1 MTKPANFSPRM
12 LHPGQV
18 SEPKEPSEPWL
29 RQPNEPAVAH
39 MHFRIYLDLG
49 TRRSLRKAV
58 AIDRGLDP
66 AIIGDKGLR
75 EIKIPGSWQRA
86 SKVWNWKERA
96 HSFDLSEL
104 EKHSKLFQK
113 IASSLPFC
121 SRSYRV
127 CQLHSMAVTL
137 EKLLCSDNMP
147 IKTYLALAARLQSVM
162 RDLSNELSGLDTESR
177 YADEVGLA
185 TLIKSDRMHVDGL
198 SMDDWLKNS
207 HTRYRNEFPHE
218 R

>member
-1 MTKPANFSPRM
+1 M
-12 LHPGQV
+12 
-18 SEPKEPSEPWL
+18 
-29 RQPNEPAVAH
+29 
-39 MHFRIYLDLG
+39 DLG

-58 AIDRGLDP
+58 AIDRGLDL
-66 AIIGDKGLR
+66 AAIGDKGLR

-96 HSFDLSEL
+96 HAFDLSEL

-127 CQLHSMAVTL
+127 CLLHSMAVSL

-147 IKTYLALAARLQSVM
+147 IKTYLALAARLQLVM
-162 RDLSNELSGLDTESR
+162 RDLSDELSGLDTESR
-177 YADEVGLA
+177 YADETGLA

-198 SMDDWLKNS
+198 SMDEWLKNS
-207 HTRYRNEFPHE
+207 HTRYRNEFPNE